1 MYTQIGRT
9 AAKACGS
16 IGLACVL
23 VCSQIVFAAP
33 LPETD
38 TTPLVVAQQPVS
50 LQQAVS
56 KVQAQYGGRVLKAE
70 PAKAKGRAGYRI
82 RLMSDGRVREFM
94 VDANSGEVITP

>member
-33 LPETD
+33 LPETNK
-38 TTPLVVAQQPVS
+38 PLVIAQQPVS

-70 PAKAKGRAGYRI
+70 PANAKGRAGYRI